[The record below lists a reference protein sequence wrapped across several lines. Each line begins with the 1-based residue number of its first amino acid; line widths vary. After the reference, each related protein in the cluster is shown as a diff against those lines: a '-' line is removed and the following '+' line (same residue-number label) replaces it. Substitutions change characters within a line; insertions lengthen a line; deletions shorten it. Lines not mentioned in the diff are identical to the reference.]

1 MQTSS
6 DTNAPLVRAVDTP
19 NPDAR
24 MFRVEET
31 LVPTGTHEFTDLEHA
46 RKASPLAE
54 RLLQIDDVELVLIA
68 PRFVT
73 VRKSPDA
80 AWAWLSP
87 TVIAAVTTFL
97 RSGEMAVF
105 EDAIAQDG
113 LSPQSRSDIERRIIE
128 ILDEEIR
135 PAVAQDGGDVSFEGF
150 RDGVVYL
157 RLSGACGTCP
167 SSTATLKHGIERYL
181 TEEIPEVIAV
191 EQSV

>member
-1 MQTSS
+1 MSS
-6 DTNAPLVRAVDTP
+6 AEPTIRVVDTP

-31 LVPTGTHEFTDLEHA
+31 LIPTGTFEFSDA
-46 RKASPLAE
+46 DKAAEQSPLAE
-54 RLLQIDDVELVLIA
+54 RLLQLGGVELVLIA
-68 PRFVT
+68 PKFVT
-73 VRKSPDA
+73 VRKDPEA

-87 TVIAAVTTFL
+87 TVTASVSAFL

-105 EDAIAQDG
+105 ENISDDSIA
-113 LSPQSRSDIERRIIE
+113 PEERSEVERKIIE

-135 PAVAQDGGDVSFEGF
+135 PAIAQDGGDVSFEGF
-150 RDGVVYL
+150 RDGIVYL

-181 TEEIPEVIAV
+181 CEEIPEVQGV